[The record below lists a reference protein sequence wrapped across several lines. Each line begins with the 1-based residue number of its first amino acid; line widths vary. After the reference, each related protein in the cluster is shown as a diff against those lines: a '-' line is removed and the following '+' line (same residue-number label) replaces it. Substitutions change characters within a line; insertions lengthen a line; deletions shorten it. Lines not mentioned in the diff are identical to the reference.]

1 MNARVTSLPRSVVRW
16 LRALTLR
23 TLAAFALAIV
33 ASVGFVVISA
43 YVRHGVFDQ
52 VDISTELEVHKLDSP
67 TWDFLMKSASFIGSN
82 LFLLPMCAVVM
93 WLCVRR
99 QRRKAAVILA
109 VDAVVAIGLDNLLK
123 MIFQRDRPTILD
135 KIAVPTGYSFPSGHS
150 MSAMGIWGVV
160 AAVIVYLYPR
170 TKRPIIGAAVLL
182 IAAIGFS
189 RIYLGAHWPFD
200 VVGGFLGGIPLLVV
214 SVHLLHRDPR
224 REHDTNVADLMIE
237 KSSAPGAAP

>member
-1 MNARVTSLPRSVVRW
+1 MTARVTSLPRSLVRW

-23 TLAAFALAIV
+23 TLAGFGLAIL
-33 ASVGFVVISA
+33 ASVA
-43 YVRHGVFDQ
+43 FDQ
-52 VDISTELEVHKLDSP
+52 VDISTELEIHKLDSP
-67 TWDFLMKSASFIGSN
+67 TWDFFMTAASFIGSN
-82 LFLLPMCAVVM
+82 LFLLPMVGVVM
-93 WLCVRR
+93 FLAIRR
-99 QRRKAAVILA
+99 NKRAAAIILGI
-109 VDAVVAIGLDNLLK
+109 DAVVAIGLDNLLK
-123 MIFQRDRPTILD
+123 IIFQRDRPTILD

-160 AAVIVYLYPR
+160 AAVIVFLYPQ
-170 TKRPIIGAAVLL
+170 TKRYVIAAIVLL

-214 SVHLLHRDPR
+214 SVHLLHRNPR

-237 KSSAPGAAP
+237 KPSTP